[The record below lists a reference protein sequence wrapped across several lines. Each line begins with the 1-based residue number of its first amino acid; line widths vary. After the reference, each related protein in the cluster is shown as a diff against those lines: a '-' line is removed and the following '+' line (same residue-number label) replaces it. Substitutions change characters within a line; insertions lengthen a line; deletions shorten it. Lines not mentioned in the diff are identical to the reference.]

1 MATLPLEEAQAQ
13 LVTVNAAIQKLIN
26 GERIKELRVGSG
38 TFQRLYIYSEVT
50 FDELKVLQQ
59 ELLITI
65 DSYAPAIPV
74 FRTNAHIPMTVG
86 KDIF

>member
-1 MATLPLEEAQAQ
+1 MALPLIEAQDQ
-13 LVTVNAAIQKLIN
+13 LVTVNAALQKLIN

-38 TFQRLYIYSEVT
+38 TFQRLYVYSELT
-50 FDELKVLQQ
+50 FDELKTLQQ

-65 DSYAPAIPV
+65 DSYAPAIAV
-74 FRTNAHIPMTVG
+74 FRTNAHIPMVVG